1 MKPGGHGWRST
12 VQQGMWI
19 ETFSSVS
26 PKQHKGQ
33 IMDIL
38 NRNSGRRKK
47 GVLGKGKARE

>member
-1 MKPGGHGWRST
+1 MRSGGGGWPST
-12 VQQGMWI
+12 VQQGVWI

-38 NRNSGRRKK
+38 NRNSRRRKK